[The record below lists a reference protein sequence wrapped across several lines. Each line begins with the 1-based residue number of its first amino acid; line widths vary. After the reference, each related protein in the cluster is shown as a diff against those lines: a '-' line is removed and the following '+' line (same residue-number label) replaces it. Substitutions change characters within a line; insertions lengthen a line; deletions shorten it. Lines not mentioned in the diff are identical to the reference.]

1 MLTKALPQFKSLV
14 LLVSYLCNIA
24 YANNK
29 MRFRSRVRML
39 YSIAHGHCGRTLVR
53 PDMILM
59 FAVYVSEYDNVD
71 YAVIKKII
79 IKK

>member
-1 MLTKALPQFKSLV
+1 
-14 LLVSYLCNIA
+14 
-24 YANNK
+24 
-29 MRFRSRVRML
+29 
-39 YSIAHGHCGRTLVR
+39 VR